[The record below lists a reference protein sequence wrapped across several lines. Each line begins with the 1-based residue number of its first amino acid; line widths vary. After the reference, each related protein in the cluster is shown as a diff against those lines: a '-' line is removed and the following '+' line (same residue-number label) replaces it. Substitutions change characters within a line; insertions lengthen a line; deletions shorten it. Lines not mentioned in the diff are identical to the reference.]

1 MQMKEEAFRLAHQGL
16 SFVTARKNTEAI
28 DCFLRAIELGLVEN
42 DGLYNNLGIAYAREY
57 FLGKA
62 IRSFET
68 ALSLNPGNEQAR
80 NNLAEAERNLERLS
94 ASHNRIRDQARGREL
109 QEQWIDFETPDGRT
123 ITRTMSEI
131 ESRD

>member
-1 MQMKEEAFRLAHQGL
+1 MKEEAFRLARQGL

-28 DCFLRAIELGLVEN
+28 DCFLRAIELGLVGN

-80 NNLAEAERNLERLS
+80 NNLAETERNLDRLR
-94 ASHNRIRDQARGREL
+94 ASHNRISEQAQGGEFL
-109 QEQWIDFETPDGRT
+109 EQWVDFETPDGRT
-123 ITRTMSEI
+123 IRRTMSEI
-131 ESRD
+131 ESQD